1 MSNIKREE
9 LDTPIKFWEA
19 MFGNSVRATADH
31 AVCDYKRFT
40 ELLDQYTQGKVD
52 EARQI
57 AKKENARDFSAVVIA
72 FNEAL
77 VAVFDAPS
85 VLRLRTVLNGADAR
99 ANYIDLPAQLADI
112 KEKK

>member
-9 LDTPIKFWEA
+9 LEQKLRNHDIEFLH
-19 MFGNSVRATADH
+19 GV
-31 AVCDYKRFT
+31 AVKLPKGTVEDFMQ
-40 ELLDQYTQGKVD
+40 LIDQYTQGKVD

-99 ANYIDLPAQLADI
+99 ANYIDLPAQLADR